1 MDATLHTIIATGL
14 MFISYRIG
22 LYMGHRGGISDM
34 IQTLLTIFEA
44 DSMEI
49 NEDGEFHITKK
60 GKTTKVN

>member
-1 MDATLHTIIATGL
+1 
-14 MFISYRIG
+14 
-22 LYMGHRGGISDM
+22 MGHRGGISDM